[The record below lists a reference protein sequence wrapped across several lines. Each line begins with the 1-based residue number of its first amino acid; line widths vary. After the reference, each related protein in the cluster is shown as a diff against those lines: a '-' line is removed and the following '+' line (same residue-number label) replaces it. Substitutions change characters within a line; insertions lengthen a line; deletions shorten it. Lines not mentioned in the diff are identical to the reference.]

1 MIELQCDTV
10 NLHFQSLEM
19 LAKSWQGNP
28 PQKNERLLVT
38 GILENDCLHDVSLS
52 FESPRV
58 SSPHSPSWAN
68 RCPWP
73 KGRHACVYLAPLKA
87 AENDDEA
94 DENGKE
100 EEKEKN

>member
-1 MIELQCDTV
+1 M
-10 NLHFQSLEM
+10 
-19 LAKSWQGNP
+19 KSQ
-28 PQKNERLLVT
+28 QRQQDLLR
-38 GILENDCLHDVSLS
+38 IFS